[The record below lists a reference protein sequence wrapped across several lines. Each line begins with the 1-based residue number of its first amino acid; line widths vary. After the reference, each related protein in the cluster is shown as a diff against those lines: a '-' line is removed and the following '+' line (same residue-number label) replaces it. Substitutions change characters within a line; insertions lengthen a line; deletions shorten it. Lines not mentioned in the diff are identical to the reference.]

1 MSPVHPG
8 ASSVKLMRMT
18 CLEKVRLKQLYEAS
32 LRRWGQIHEDSGANT
47 WLVQEVKRRALIER
61 DAAKERLELHEQHCE
76 VCSRRIPRSR
86 VRVA

>member
-1 MSPVHPG
+1 
-8 ASSVKLMRMT
+8 MRMT

-32 LRRWGQIHEDSGANT
+32 LSRSGQIHEDSGDKT
-47 WLVQEVKRRALIER
+47 WFVQEVKRRALIER

-76 VCSRRIPRSR
+76 VCSRRMPRSR